1 VIDPAELLRARILV
15 VDDLPANLV
24 VMDEMLRIAGY
35 TDICCTRDS
44 TTVCALHRAQPFDL
58 ILLDLLMPGID
69 GFAVLADLKAIDPDG
84 WLPVIVIT
92 ARSDHKVR
100 ALASGA
106 RDFIGKPF
114 DLPEVCLRVHNLLEV
129 RLLQRNE
136 AALSLSRLE
145 NSQRTGVIGDWDCDF
160 GTDRLHWSD
169 EVYRILGLTREAFPP
184 SADTFYSRV
193 HPDDRERIRLLKSKA
208 KGSRFAFEHRIVRPD
223 GAVRIIHQIVE
234 IGLNAA
240 GKAVRELGTFQD
252 VTDQRLAESVL
263 RESEARYRMMFERN
277 PSAMWVFDRNTYRIL
292 AVNEVACSLFGY
304 TPAEFLALKV
314 DQIRSAGLNPDYLE
328 TVSPFQ
334 PAFKGVGNHR
344 YRRKDG
350 TTLPIDI
357 FAHDIEFEGHQG
369 KLVLGVD
376 RTEAQ
381 TAAEALRSSEER
393 FKLVAKAVS
402 DVVWDWDLVAGTFWR
417 SEGFPGESNFGAWV
431 AGPTL
436 ESWLDQVHPDDRERV
451 GSSLK
456 LALESGAAHWSQE
469 YRLKLGNGLESHVRD
484 NGYILRDATGQAFRV
499 VGGMRDMT
507 EQKALEEQIL
517 RNQRMDSIGALA
529 GGIAHDLNNVL
540 APIMMGVDLLK
551 GDKNN
556 DPRRA
561 KILETIHI
569 STRRGAEL
577 VRQVLSFARGADGTR
592 AAVPVLPL
600 IHDLEMITTE
610 TFDRNIRTQVE
621 VPDGIWALKGDA
633 TQVHQ
638 VLLNL
643 AVNARDA
650 MPGGGLLSIRASNL
664 EVDAAYALRSPEAKV
679 GRYVL
684 LEVAD
689 TGHGMAPE
697 VRARIFEPFF
707 TTKEPGKGT
716 GIGLAT
722 VHGIIK
728 SHGGFLEVESEFG
741 RGTTF
746 RVFFPAMPDSK
757 TANSAPPIP
766 AMERGQNEL
775 ILVIDDE
782 SSIRDITQH
791 TLEAFG
797 YRVVTAGNGA
807 EGVAIFAK
815 HAKAFTLV
823 ITDMMMPVMDGLAT
837 IQVLRRIEP
846 TLRIIAVTGVATVN
860 EEALNKLE
868 VVQLLKPFT
877 AEALLRKCRK
887 AILSPG
893 PGSLDPARHSREAL
907 VS

>member
-1 VIDPAELLRARILV
+1 
-15 VDDLPANLV
+15 
-24 VMDEMLRIAGY
+24 
-35 TDICCTRDS
+35 
-44 TTVCALHRAQPFDL
+44 
-58 ILLDLLMPGID
+58 
-69 GFAVLADLKAIDPDG
+69 
-84 WLPVIVIT
+84 
-92 ARSDHKVR
+92 
-100 ALASGA
+100 
-106 RDFIGKPF
+106 
-114 DLPEVCLRVHNLLEV
+114 
-129 RLLQRNE
+129 
-136 AALSLSRLE
+136 
-145 NSQRTGVIGDWDCDF
+145 
-160 GTDRLHWSD
+160 
-169 EVYRILGLTREAFPP
+169 
-184 SADTFYSRV
+184 V
-193 HPDDRERIRLLKSKA
+193 HPDDLERVRALKAAA

-223 GAVRIIHQIVE
+223 GTVRTIHQIVE

-252 VTDQRLAESVL
+252 VTEQRLSETVL

-277 PSAMWVFDRNTYRIL
+277 PSAMWVFDRNTYCIL
-292 AVNEVACSLFGY
+292 AVNEVACALFGY
-304 TPAEFLALKV
+304 THPEFLALKV
-314 DQIRSAGLNPDYLE
+314 DQIRNSALTADYLE
-328 TVSPFQ
+328 TASPFQ
-334 PAFKGVGNHR
+334 PAFKGVGNHL
-344 YRRKDG
+344 YLRKDG
-350 TTLPIDI
+350 TSLPMDV

-376 RTEAQ
+376 RTQAQ
-381 TAAEALRSSEER
+381 AAAEALRSSEER

-402 DVVWDWDLVAGTFWR
+402 DVVWDWDVAAGTFWR
-417 SEGFPGESNFGAWV
+417 SEGFPGESYFGAWV
-431 AGPTL
+431 VGPTL
-436 ESWLDQVHPDDRERV
+436 ASRLDQVHPDDRERV

-456 LALESGAAHWSQE
+456 LALESGAAHWTQE
-469 YRLKLGNGLESHVRD
+469 YRLKLANGVESHVRD
-484 NGYILRDATGQAFRV
+484 NAYILRDAAGQAFRV

-551 GDKNN
+551 GEKNI

-561 KILETIHI
+561 KILETIHV

-592 AAVPVLPL
+592 AEVRVQPL
-600 IHDLEMITTE
+600 IHDLETITTE

-621 VPDGIWALKGDA
+621 VPDGIWALMGDA

-650 MPGGGLLSIRASNL
+650 MPSGGLLSIRASNL
-664 EVDAAYALRSPEAKV
+664 EVDAAYALRRPEAKV

-684 LEVAD
+684 LQVTD
-689 TGHGMAPE
+689 TGQGMPPE
-697 VRARIFEPFF
+697 VRERIFEPFF

-746 RVFFPAMPDSK
+746 RVFLPAMPDSK
-757 TANSAPPIP
+757 TGNSKPPLLV
-766 AMERGQNEL
+766 MERGQNEL
-775 ILVIDDE
+775 VLVIDDE
-782 SSIRDITQH
+782 GSIRDITQH

-815 HAKAFTLV
+815 HAKAFSLV

-846 TLRIIAVTGVATVN
+846 TLRIIAVTGVTKDN

-868 VVQLLKPFT
+868 VVLLLKPYT
-877 AEALLRKCRK
+877 AEALLRTCRK
-887 AILSPG
+887 AILAPG
-893 PGSLDPARHSREAL
+893 PRSLDPARHSREAL